1 MPRGWGE
8 WFLFAVAALVVLAG
22 MALVGVMVVGV
33 LTLAGLI
40 AT

>member
-8 WFLFAVAALVVLAG
+8 WFLFAVAVLVVLAG

-40 AT
+40 